1 MKGFTLWTA
10 LAVVAAGGCSSAP
23 PAPEP
28 TGRTT
33 SEIQGG
39 TSDTTHNFAVGIAID
54 LGGGQGAMCSGA
66 LLAPNL
72 VATARHCVAQLS
84 SSTVD
89 CSTSTFG
96 SLYSTSQFLVSNSAV
111 LTQGASLYPV
121 SKIVVPSGANQT
133 KVCGND
139 IALLI
144 LGQNVQLPQY
154 VEPAISP
161 ALTDHKVWATQV
173 TAIGYG
179 IDSPTDQT
187 GASAGTRRILQ
198 NITVACIPNDTTY
211 IDCFSDP
218 TASQY
223 MSANEFESGNG
234 TCEGDSGSSA
244 YDQTL
249 FSAGTWASFGVLSR
263 GGVSSDGTT
272 CVGAIYTR
280 FDAWAQL
287 IIDTA
292 NEAAQAGG
300 YSPPTWAGGTSS
312 SSSSSSGASSSG
324 SSGASSSGSGSGS
337 GSSGGGSG
345 SSSGATTGKADGTT
359 CGADNECI
367 SQNCVSTD
375 GKNYVCASTCNTST
389 ACPSGASCIQ
399 GYCFTDAPTSVS
411 QHSGCAVAVVDDP
424 QPVPWRTVA
433 AGALG
438 AVALASARRR
448 RRASRA

>member
-23 PAPEP
+23 TAPQPPEP

-33 SEIQGG
+33 GAIQGG

-54 LGGGQGAMCSGA
+54 LGGGQGAMCSGT

-84 SSTVD
+84 STQVD

-96 SLYSTSQFLVSNSAV
+96 SLYATSQFLVSNSAT
-111 LTQGASLYPV
+111 LTQGASIYSV

-144 LGQNVQLPQY
+144 LSQNVSLPQY

-161 ALTDHKVWATQV
+161 ALTDHKVWATEV

-179 IDSPTDQT
+179 IDTPTDSTGQT
-187 GASAGTRRILQ
+187 AGTRRIRE

-218 TASQY
+218 TASQFLT
-223 MSANEFESGNG
+223 ANEFESGDG

-244 YDQTL
+244 YDQTM
-249 FSAGTWASFGVLSR
+249 FNNGTWASFGVLSR
-263 GGVSSDGTT
+263 GGVSSDGQT

-280 FDAWAQL
+280 FDAWSQL
-287 IIDTA
+287 IVDTA
-292 NEAAQAGG
+292 NQAAQMGG
-300 YSPPTWAGGTSS
+300 YAPPAWAGGSS
-312 SSSSSSGASSSG
+312 SSSSSSGASSSS
-324 SSGASSSGSGSGS
+324 SSGGGSGSGS
-337 GSSGGGSG
+337 GSSG
-345 SSSGATTGKADGTT
+345 ATTGQSDGTT
-359 CGADNECI
+359 CNADSDCV

-375 GKNYVCASTCNTST
+375 GKNFVCASTCSATT
-389 ACPSGASCIQ
+389 ACPSGSSCNQ

-411 QHSGCAVAVVDDP
+411 HHSGCGVAVADDP
-424 QPVPWRTVA
+424 SHPVPWRTVA
-433 AGALG
+433 A
-438 AVALASARRR
+438 VALATVALVRRR
-448 RRASRA
+448 RSSAGGRVRA